1 MASISGTP
9 SRCQSASTWGLTA
22 DVARDGTTEL
32 VIKISNECRLG
43 GDQFESIN
51 RSHQRGTRKDRSL
64 EMNIHTTPDRIDY
77 QLTRAFVAIELQSQD
92 RIDQAIDRLA
102 IRLLVQA

>member
-1 MASISGTP
+1 
-9 SRCQSASTWGLTA
+9 
-22 DVARDGTTEL
+22 
-32 VIKISNECRLG
+32 
-43 GDQFESIN
+43 
-51 RSHQRGTRKDRSL
+51 
-64 EMNIHTTPDRIDY
+64 MNTNTTPDQIDY

>member
-1 MASISGTP
+1 LS
-9 SRCQSASTWGLTA
+9 
-22 DVARDGTTEL
+22 
-32 VIKISNECRLG
+32 
-43 GDQFESIN
+43 GDQFESRS

-64 EMNIHTTPDRIDY
+64 EMNTHTAPDPIDY

-92 RIDQAIDRLA
+92 RIDQAVDRLA